1 MGPSISHLGYFDCPK
16 CTFSTQSCQTFY
28 AISLDIIITPIYL
41 NRLMHGRY
49 FKESS
54 WKALALVY
62 EIIPYLLSYYT
73 ANTEC
78 MMLWSVCKN
87 YHFKMLFQRMARYR
101 MMGTSGHSLVWI
113 KHELHRFF
121 QIGPFAAS
129 FSLLV
134 FFSTVNS
141 KHMFYIK
148 CCWGLDSNWRPLV
161 PEATTFPIEQDC
173 IAQYQVTLSQVKCY
187 INEKE
192 KIKFLKYF
200 GLFNKVKTSRNEKC
214 EFLQKE
220 NIFEN
225 LLLLTELFWGVAKIC
240 LLLPNSMLQRPSSA
254 FEMGILFIFTLTVR
268 LK

>member
-1 MGPSISHLGYFDCPK
+1 MNQTWIASL
-16 CTFSTQSCQTFY
+16 FSNR
-28 AISLDIIITPIYL
+28 AIRSL
-41 NRLMHGRY
+41 
-49 FKESS
+49 
-54 WKALALVY
+54 
-62 EIIPYLLSYYT
+62 
-73 ANTEC
+73 
-78 MMLWSVCKN
+78 
-87 YHFKMLFQRMARYR
+87 
-101 MMGTSGHSLVWI
+101 
-113 KHELHRFF
+113 FF
-121 QIGPFAAS
+121 FICV
-129 FSLLV
+129 FSA
-134 FFSTVNS
+134 VNS
-141 KHMFYIK
+141 KHIFYIK

-225 LLLLTELFWGVAKIC
+225 LLLWTELFWGVAKIC

-254 FEMGILFIFTLTVR
+254 FEMGIHFIFTLTVR
-268 LK
+268 LKYHTPAFYDRLKLSQVKYSFRAK